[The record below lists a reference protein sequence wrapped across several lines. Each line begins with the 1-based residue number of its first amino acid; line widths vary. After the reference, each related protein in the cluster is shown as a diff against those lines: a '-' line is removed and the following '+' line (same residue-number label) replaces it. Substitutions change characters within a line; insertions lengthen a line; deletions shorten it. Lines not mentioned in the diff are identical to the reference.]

1 MKDRKTYKILTACSF
16 ILPINRWYLVKGKG
30 AIGRS
35 ISANYS
41 LMGWLGDLFYMDKT
55 FDEAMAWRGFMNT
68 DTRNSLKK

>member
-1 MKDRKTYKILTACSF
+1 M
-16 ILPINRWYLVKGKG
+16 NRWYLVNGKG

-55 FDEAMAWRGFMNT
+55 FDEAMA
-68 DTRNSLKK
+68 